1 MTRRPQPRAL
11 AARRRRRTL
20 TRLSLRHTRVTRNT
34 PPSSSTY
41 SRLASVS
48 FSLFAMSRSAVC
60 SRTQRRSVPS
70 PLGSRSLLPH
80 HAFACTTARTD
91 QVQGREPGAR
101 PVHAPRRE
109 EVGEALSHRPLCPL
123 ARSHC
128 RRRNGRPRRQDVTYM
143 TADRVRLPTSLASGT
158 RRYRLR
164 SADAVERC
172 RAHCLFAS
180 DVSPA
185 LSLDLPTYPPTPS
198 VIPMHKSYSAL
209 KRHTY
214 SHSLQNSDTSHSLL
228 TYGSTCTSLRA
239 SSSSPTHHTTGTPG

>member
-91 QVQGREPGAR
+91 QDQGREPGAR

-109 EVGEALSHRPLCPL
+109 EVGEALSHRPQCPL

-128 RRRNGRPRRQDVTYM
+128 RRRDGRPRREDVTYM
-143 TADRVRLPTSLASGT
+143 TADRARLPASRPARDGTVFVPPMQRSAVARIACSLPTSVRHFHWT
-158 RRYRLR
+158 
-164 SADAVERC
+164 C
-172 RAHCLFAS
+172 
-180 DVSPA
+180 
-185 LSLDLPTYPPTPS
+185 PPTRP
-198 VIPMHKSYSAL
+198 L
-209 KRHTY
+209 
-214 SHSLQNSDTSHSLL
+214 LQSSRCTSHTRPSR
-228 TYGSTCTSLRA
+228 G
-239 SSSSPTHHTTGTPG
+239 THTHTPCKIPIPPIPC